1 MLGRDFRGEKYRF
14 GFNGK
19 ENDNE
24 AKGDGNQQDYGMRIY
39 DSRLGI
45 FMSADPLIIKKQQY
59 PELSPYQFASLNPI
73 QYIDLDGL
81 EAAKWDNPNSI
92 HFIGGQGMNQEDK
105 QVYNKMRLDND
116 QSKSSTMIAMAIAI
130 YPGVVNANETTK
142 QKQFVTDPANS
153 VAILMYEFAT
163 GTGKDNRVFN
173 YDGRKGTFATTFI
186 SGRVLHEVEG
196 KLTKEMKNITAAE
209 FKKNGINFPLPFS
222 PDHTTI
228 PNSFLKHLTSN
239 FSQLFVGGAKVKVS
253 PTEDPQ
259 MVNVTITNLTTRNS
273 LNLHSGSNYP
283 RDGKPGNQ
291 EKPLSTITQTFIMSM
306 KIDPSL
312 FKQEEKK
319 K

>member
-1 MLGRDFRGEKYRF
+1 
-14 GFNGK
+14 
-19 ENDNE
+19 
-24 AKGDGNQQDYGMRIY
+24 
-39 DSRLGI
+39 
-45 FMSADPLIIKKQQY
+45 
-59 PELSPYQFASLNPI
+59 
-73 QYIDLDGL
+73 LDGL

-196 KLTKEMKNITAAE
+196 TLVKEMKKRTAAE
-209 FKKNGINFPLPFS
+209 FKKDGINFPLPFS
-222 PDHTTI
+222 PGHTNF
-228 PNSFLKHLTSN
+228 PESVVKHLSSN
-239 FSQLFVGGAKVKVS
+239 FTQLFVGGATVFVTA
-253 PTEDPQ
+253 TEDPNI
-259 MVNVTITNLTTRNS
+259 VDLKIENRTTRYS
-273 LNLHSGSNYP
+273 LNLHSGGNYS
-283 RDGKPGNQ
+283 RDGKDGNQ
-291 EKPLSTITQTFIMSM
+291 EKPLSTITQTFNMSM
-306 KIDPSL
+306 NIDPSL
-312 FKQEEKK
+312 FKQEKK
-319 K
+319 KK